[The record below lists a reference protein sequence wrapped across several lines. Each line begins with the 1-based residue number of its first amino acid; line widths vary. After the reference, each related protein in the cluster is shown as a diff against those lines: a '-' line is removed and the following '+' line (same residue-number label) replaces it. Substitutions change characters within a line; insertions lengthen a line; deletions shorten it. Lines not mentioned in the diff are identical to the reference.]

1 MKLYFDGDSLSVH
14 MLELPSNDIINNYV
28 TSLIAV
34 APKSKPLRDF
44 LLPQLENEYIIYKI
58 RDTLS
63 PVLSAKTEKPASTE
77 NDTDDDEIE
86 QRLLS
91 NSSDGQK

>member
-1 MKLYFDGDSLSVH
+1 MV
-14 MLELPSNDIINNYV
+14 
-28 TSLIAV
+28 
-34 APKSKPLRDF
+34 PKSKPLINL
-44 LLPQLENEYIIYKI
+44 LLPQLEKEYIIYKI

-63 PVLSAKTEKPASTE
+63 PVLSAKTEKPTSTE

-91 NSSDGQK
+91 DDFGEQK